1 MIMMMTMEIM
11 MMMMMMTMKIMMMTT
26 TMMMSSLMVVLHLAA
41 LITDHLQRMLALP
54 MAFLIIAFND
64 HSTFSNL
71 DF

>member
-1 MIMMMTMEIM
+1 MMI
-11 MMMMMMTMKIMMMTT
+11 MMMTMKIMMMTT
-26 TMMMSSLMVVLHLAA
+26 TMMMSSLMMVSHLAA

-54 MAFLIIAFND
+54 MACLIIAFND